1 MFRILFWDFLQ
12 TIETVF
18 CASRNHIS
26 RGKKVKIFT
35 FAYGQAGSGD
45 PPYGQPD
52 RTIPRF
58 FSQLPKDISQILFGS
73 NNFLS
78 SSLSLS
84 LSSLLFS

>member
-35 FAYGQAGSGD
+35 FAYGQGGSGD
-45 PPYGQPD
+45 PPPLTVSLTVKYP
-52 RTIPRF
+52 F
-58 FSQLPKDISQILFGS
+58 FYAFP
-73 NNFLS
+73 
-78 SSLSLS
+78 
-84 LSSLLFS
+84 